1 MRFYEREDELE
12 NELNRGA
19 LWAITYGDMM
29 SYLMIFFMILFA
41 FYSSKDIT
49 PQFMKQAV
57 EDEFSKDTNIT
68 KTLFDPKEGIQQY
81 AKVEI
86 SATKITIK
94 FPDPILF
101 EPGSDRLKASS
112 IPFLKKLVDVFT
124 QIPNPVQI
132 EGHTDNRPLG
142 GHARFK
148 SNWELSSSRAFSVLK
163 YFVEQGVAPEKLS
176 AVGYGEYKPV
186 RSNDT
191 LEGRSA
197 NRRIE
202 INIIRHEI

>member
-49 PQFMKQAV
+49 PQFMQKAV
-57 EDEFSKDTNIT
+57 EEEFGLDTQVT
-68 KTLFDPKEGIQQY
+68 KQIFDPKEGIQQI
-81 AKVEI
+81 AQVEI
-86 SATKITIK
+86 SANKITIK
-94 FPDPILF
+94 FSDPILF
-101 EPGSDRLKASS
+101 EPGSATLKSS
-112 IPFLKKLVDVFT
+112 SMPHLKKLVAVFN
-124 QIPNPVQI
+124 QLPNPVQI

-142 GHARFK
+142 RRAGFK
-148 SNWELSSSRAFSVLK
+148 SNWELSSARAFSVLK
-163 YFVEQGVAPEKLS
+163 YFMEQGVAPEKLS
-176 AVGYGEYKPV
+176 AVGYGEFKPV
-186 RSNDT
+186 RSNDSP
-191 LEGRSA
+191 EGRSA

-202 INIIRHEI
+202 VNIIRHEI

>member
-41 FYSSKDIT
+41 FYSSKNIT
-49 PQFMKQAV
+49 SQFSAKAIEETFGKDTEV
-57 EDEFSKDTNIT
+57 ASTLFSKH
-68 KTLFDPKEGIQQY
+68 GIQQI
-81 AKVEI
+81 AQVEI
-86 SATKITIK
+86 SANKISIN
-94 FPDPILF
+94 FSDPILF
-101 EPGSDRLKASS
+101 TPGSDVLKESSYPHLRRLTA
-112 IPFLKKLVDVFT
+112 VFKDL
-124 QIPNPVQI
+124 PNPIQI

-142 GHARFK
+142 RGTRFR
-148 SNWELSSSRAFSVLK
+148 SNWDLSSARAFSVLQFFIK
-163 YFVEQGVAPEKLS
+163 EGVAPEKLS
-176 AVGYGEYKPV
+176 AVGYGEFKPV
-186 RSNDT
+186 QTNET
-191 LEGRSA
+191 PEGRSK

>member
-41 FYSSKDIT
+41 FYSSKNIT
-49 PQFMKQAV
+49 SQFSVKSLEETFGHDNQIV
-57 EDEFSKDTNIT
+57 STLFSKH
-68 KTLFDPKEGIQQY
+68 GIQQI
-81 AKVEI
+81 AQVEI
-86 SATKITIK
+86 SANKITIN
-94 FPDPILF
+94 FAEPILF
-101 EPGSDRLKASS
+101 DPGSDNLKASS
-112 IPFLKKLVDVFT
+112 FPHLQDLAKVFSEL
-124 QIPNPVQI
+124 PNPIQI

-142 GHARFK
+142 RNARYR
-148 SNWELSSSRAFSVLK
+148 SNWELSAARAFSVLRFFLSK
-163 YFVEQGVAPEKLS
+163 GVAPEKLS
-176 AVGYGEYKPV
+176 AVGYGEFKPIK
-186 RSNDT
+186 SNDT
-191 LEGRSA
+191 PEGRGA

>member
-41 FYSSKDIT
+41 FYSSKNIT
-49 PQFMKQAV
+49 SQFSMKGLEETFGKDTQIASTL
-57 EDEFSKDTNIT
+57 FSKH
-68 KTLFDPKEGIQQY
+68 GIQQI
-81 AKVEI
+81 AQVEI
-86 SATKITIK
+86 SANKISIN
-94 FPDPILF
+94 FSDPILF
-101 EPGSDRLKASS
+101 EEGSEQLKPSSYPHLHRLTA
-112 IPFLKKLVDVFT
+112 VFKDL
-124 QIPNPVQI
+124 PNPIQI

-142 GHARFK
+142 RSLRFK
-148 SNWELSSSRAFSVLK
+148 SNWELSSARAFSVLQFFLK
-163 YFVEQGVAPEKLS
+163 EGVAPEKLS
-176 AVGYGEYKPV
+176 AVGYGEFKPIK
-186 RSNDT
+186 SNDT
-191 LEGRSA
+191 PEGRSA

>member
-1 MRFYEREDELE
+1 MRYYEREDELE

-41 FYSSKDIT
+41 FYSSKKIDT
-49 PQFMKQAV
+49 QFSQKAIEETFGKDQSV
-57 EDEFSKDTNIT
+57 VSTLFSKN
-68 KTLFDPKEGIQQY
+68 GIQQI
-81 AKVEI
+81 AQVEI
-86 SATKITIK
+86 SANKISIN
-94 FPDPILF
+94 FSDPILF
-101 EPGSDRLKASS
+101 EPGSDVLKPSSFPHLHRLTA
-112 IPFLKKLVDVFT
+112 VFKDL
-124 QIPNPVQI
+124 PNPIQI

-142 GHARFK
+142 RSIRFR
-148 SNWELSSSRAFSVLK
+148 SNWELSSARAFSVLQF
-163 YFVEQGVAPEKLS
+163 FVKEGVAPEKLS
-176 AVGYGEYKPV
+176 AVGYGEFKPV

-191 LEGRSA
+191 PEGRSG

>member
-41 FYSSKDIT
+41 FYSSKNIT
-49 PQFMKQAV
+49 SQFSMKGV
-57 EDEFSKDTNIT
+57 EETFGKDTSIASTLFSKH
-68 KTLFDPKEGIQQY
+68 GIQQI
-81 AKVEI
+81 AQVEI
-86 SATKITIK
+86 SANKITIK
-94 FPDPILF
+94 FSDPILF
-101 EPGSDRLKASS
+101 EPGSDILKASS
-112 IPFLKKLVDVFT
+112 MPHLKKLVAVFN
-124 QIPNPVQI
+124 QLPNPVQI

-142 GHARFK
+142 KRAKFR
-148 SNWELSSSRAFSVLK
+148 SNWELSSARAFSVLK
-163 YFVEQGVAPEKLS
+163 FFMDQGVAPEKLS
-176 AVGYGEYKPV
+176 AVGYGEFKPV

-191 LEGRSA
+191 PEGRSF

-202 INIIRHEI
+202 VNIIRHEI

>member
-41 FYSSKDIT
+41 FYSSKNIT
-49 PQFMKQAV
+49 SQFSQKAIEETFGRDTQVASTL
-57 EDEFSKDTNIT
+57 FSKH
-68 KTLFDPKEGIQQY
+68 GIQQI
-81 AKVEI
+81 AQVEI
-86 SATKITIK
+86 SANKISIN
-94 FPDPILF
+94 FADPILF
-101 EPGSDRLKASS
+101 EPGSDVLKPSSYPHLHRLTA
-112 IPFLKKLVDVFT
+112 VFKDL
-124 QIPNPVQI
+124 PNPIQI

-142 GHARFK
+142 RGTRFR
-148 SNWELSSSRAFSVLK
+148 SNWELSSARAYSVLQF
-163 YFVEQGVAPEKLS
+163 FVKEGVAPEKLS

-186 RSNDT
+186 QSNDSP
-191 LEGRSA
+191 EGRSK

-202 INIIRHEI
+202 INIVRHEI

>member
-1 MRFYEREDELE
+1 MRYYEREDELE

-41 FYSSKDIT
+41 FYSSKKIDT
-49 PQFMKQAV
+49 QFSQKAIEETFGKDQSV
-57 EDEFSKDTNIT
+57 VSTLFSKN
-68 KTLFDPKEGIQQY
+68 GIQQI
-81 AKVEI
+81 AQVEI
-86 SATKITIK
+86 SANKISIN
-94 FPDPILF
+94 FSDPILF
-101 EPGSDRLKASS
+101 EPGSDVLKPSSYSHLRRLTS
-112 IPFLKKLVDVFT
+112 VFMDL
-124 QIPNPVQI
+124 PNPIQI

-142 GHARFK
+142 RSIRFK
-148 SNWELSSSRAFSVLK
+148 SNWELSSARAFSVLQF
-163 YFVEQGVAPEKLS
+163 FVKEGVAPEKLS
-176 AVGYGEYKPV
+176 AVGYGEFKPV

-191 LEGRSA
+191 PEGRSG

>member
-41 FYSSKDIT
+41 FYSSKNIT
-49 PQFMKQAV
+49 SQFTMKGLEETFGKDTSIV
-57 EDEFSKDTNIT
+57 STLFSKH
-68 KTLFDPKEGIQQY
+68 GIQQI
-81 AKVEI
+81 AQVEI
-86 SATKITIK
+86 SANKISIN
-94 FPDPILF
+94 FSDPILF
-101 EPGSDRLKASS
+101 EEGSDQLKTSSYPHLHRLTE
-112 IPFLKKLVDVFT
+112 VFKDL
-124 QIPNPVQI
+124 PNPIQI

-142 GHARFK
+142 RNLRFK
-148 SNWELSSSRAFSVLK
+148 SNWELSSARAFSVLQFFIK
-163 YFVEQGVAPEKLS
+163 EGVAPEKLS
-176 AVGYGEYKPV
+176 AVGYGEFKPIK
-186 RSNDT
+186 SNDT
-191 LEGRSA
+191 PEGRAA

>member
-41 FYSSKDIT
+41 FYSSKNIT
-49 PQFMKQAV
+49 SQFSAKAIEETFGRDTSVAQTL
-57 EDEFSKDTNIT
+57 FSKH
-68 KTLFDPKEGIQQY
+68 GIQQI
-81 AKVEI
+81 AQVEI
-86 SATKITIK
+86 SANKISIN
-94 FPDPILF
+94 FSDPILF
-101 EPGSDRLKASS
+101 EIGSDQLKPSS
-112 IPFLKKLVDVFT
+112 YPHLRKLTAVFKDL
-124 QIPNPVQI
+124 PNPIQI

-142 GHARFK
+142 PSSRFK
-148 SNWELSSSRAFSVLK
+148 SNWELSSARAFSVLQFFIK
-163 YFVEQGVAPEKLS
+163 EGVAPEKLS
-176 AVGYGEYKPV
+176 AVGYGEFKPIK
-186 RSNDT
+186 SNDT
-191 LEGRSA
+191 PEGRAA